1 MSRILESVEK
11 HYDNGIELEFN
22 TLHQLLRT
30 LQDKMNQNAAG
41 VDVSGKWFFD
51 RYSPVTN
58 IKAVATQM
66 LLMVWLLKIIPLHAK
81 N

>member
-30 LQDKMNQNAAG
+30 LQDKMNQ
-41 VDVSGKWFFD
+41 
-51 RYSPVTN
+51 
-58 IKAVATQM
+58 M
-66 LLMVWLLKIIPLHAK
+66 LQVLMCQVNGSLIVIVLLHILKL
-81 N
+81 